1 MAPLSCA
8 LVEDIYG
15 PSFNNSNSRGLV
27 IENLKNNEEC
37 VKKNKEYQE
46 NLKVNEIA
54 GKANFVE
61 VPNKVNEFPNKVNEF
76 PNKLN
81 ELPNK
86 VNEVNG
92 IPPRSIN
99 NSQFATRMGYT
110 DYHNNFPNNHRNSM
124 FDRFQGLFGNRENYT
139 EFLDDKDCMRHL
151 VSLVKELLLVL
162 KIIMLILV
170 LLFLIKI
177 LEKKN

>member
-15 PSFNNSNSRGLV
+15 PRFNNSNSRGLV
-27 IENLKNNEEC
+27 IENLKNNNEC

-61 VPNKVNEFPNKVNEF
+61 VPNK
-76 PNKLN
+76 L
-81 ELPNK
+81 
-86 VNEVNG
+86 NEVNG
-92 IPPRSIN
+92 IPSRSIN

>member
-15 PSFNNSNSRGLV
+15 PSFNNSNSRGLIV
-27 IENLKNNEEC
+27 ENLKNNEEC
-37 VKKNKEYQE
+37 VKKNKEYQQ

-61 VPNKVNEFPNKVNEF
+61 VPNKLNEFPNKLNEFPNKVNE
-76 PNKLN
+76 
-81 ELPNK
+81 
-86 VNEVNG
+86 VNS
-92 IPPRSIN
+92 ISPRSIN

-124 FDRFQGLFGNRENYT
+124 FDRFQDIFGNRENYT

>member
-27 IENLKNNEEC
+27 IENLRNNEEC

-61 VPNKVNEFPNKVNEF
+61 VPNKVNE
-76 PNKLN
+76 
-81 ELPNK
+81 
-86 VNEVNG
+86 VNEVNS

-124 FDRFQGLFGNRENYT
+124 FDRFQSLFGNRENYT
-139 EFLDDKDCMRHL
+139 EFLDNKDCMRHL